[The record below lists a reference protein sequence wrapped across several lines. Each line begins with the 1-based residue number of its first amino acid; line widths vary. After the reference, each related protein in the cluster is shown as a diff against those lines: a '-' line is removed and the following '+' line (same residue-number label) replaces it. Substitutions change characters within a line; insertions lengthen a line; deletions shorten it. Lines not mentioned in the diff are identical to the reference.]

1 MTLSE
6 PAAWAAYAL
15 FAGLA
20 LVGPGL
26 ALQRLFRVSIDPAL
40 VLPLGTAACAFLF
53 WLSLVV
59 HPFVFPA
66 AIVLLDLTLLA
77 RMGPWR
83 RASGPS
89 VLGAIPPFLALVAV
103 LAATQYS
110 WNRRGPDGDFLL
122 DPMVPFDTAFHVG
135 LTRELV
141 LGYPPQVPG
150 VAGFPIGYHL
160 GIDLTRAAALR
171 WAGTDPFD
179 AITRF
184 DVTLGALALVLL
196 LRAITHRLGG
206 PRAAVAFVP
215 WTLLLT
221 DFSFLFAANPQAHW
235 WTDLL
240 RGNLLL
246 SLVAANPIVPALA
259 MVLGALVAFSRDEAG
274 EGRGHLG
281 ACAVLAF
288 ALPFF
293 KVFLGAHLLLGLG
306 VAALLARGRALGAF
320 VAAALPCAIATAA
333 LALGQGGE
341 TVGVALAPLD
351 LARVT
356 RESLGLPGQAGAP
369 FLAWSAFWIAASLGL
384 RAFGLPAAWRAL
396 RKASLEPMGAVL
408 AVMALCAWPLGLLF
422 RVSAPE
428 VLEGQKAVNDAAYLI
443 EQGGPL
449 LWIFTAIALV
459 AFARSGPRRILAA
472 VAVAVLAAPA
482 TVHFVVKK
490 ATTPP
495 DRIPAPM
502 VRAMDA
508 LERVSRPGEV
518 VLQRP
523 GGRYPPVPV
532 ILIGRR
538 VPYERFTP
546 YLTQF
551 ARRADLLARHET
563 VFRFFHTADAQEA
576 RTIAQQLGA
585 RYVAL
590 YGPDRVRFEPAGLFE
605 AIHEEP
611 GARVYRMK
619 QENPGDGRDGA
630 GSGASSGVE

>member
-15 FAGLA
+15 FAGAA

-26 ALQRLFRVSIDPAL
+26 ALLRLFRVPIDPAL
-40 VLPLGTAACAFLF
+40 VLPLGTAACAGLF

-59 HPFVFPA
+59 HPLVFPG

-77 RMGPWR
+77 RLGPWR

-89 VLGAIPPFLALVAV
+89 LRGAIPPFLALVAV
-103 LAATQYS
+103 LAATQYP
-110 WNRRGPDGDFLL
+110 WNRRSADGDFLL
-122 DPMVPFDTAFHVG
+122 DPMVPYDTAFHVG

-141 LGYPPQVPG
+141 LDYPPQVPG
-150 VAGFPIGYHL
+150 VAGFPLGYHL

-196 LRAITHRLGG
+196 LRAITDRLGA
-206 PRAAVAFVP
+206 PPAAVRFVP

-246 SLVAANPIVPALA
+246 SLVASNPIVPALA
-259 MVLGALVAFSRDEAG
+259 IALGALVALSRSLAG
-274 EGRGHLG
+274 EGRAHL
-281 ACAVLAF
+281 ALAAALAF

-306 VAALLARGRALGAF
+306 VAALLAGAAAFGPF
-320 VAAALPCAIATAA
+320 VAAGLPCAIATMA
-333 LALGQGGE
+333 LVLGQGGE
-341 TVGVALAPLD
+341 TVEVVLAPLD

-356 RESLGLPGQAGAP
+356 RESLGLPALQGAP

-384 RAFGLPAAWRAL
+384 RVFGLPAAWRAV
-396 RKASLEPMGAVL
+396 RTARLEPIGAVL

-428 VLEGQKAVNDAAYLI
+428 VLEGQRTVNDAAYLV

-449 LWIFTAIALV
+449 LWIFTAIALLS
-459 AFARSGPRRILAA
+459 FARGGPRRVLAA
-472 VAVAVLAAPA
+472 VAVAVFATPA
-482 TVHFVVKK
+482 TVQLVVKK

-551 ARRADLLARHET
+551 ARRQDLLARHET
-563 VFRFFHTADAQEA
+563 VFRFFHTPDADEA
-576 RTIAQQLGA
+576 REIARELGA

-590 YGPDRVRFEPAGLFE
+590 YGSDRVRFESAGLFE

-611 GARVYRMK
+611 GARVYRIK
-619 QENPGDGRDGA
+619 QEARGSGDDGA

>member
-26 ALQRLFRVSIDPAL
+26 ALPRLFRASVDPAL

-59 HPFVFPA
+59 HPLLFPA
-66 AIVLLDLTLLA
+66 AVGLLDLTLLA
-77 RMGPWR
+77 RIGPWR

-89 VLGAIPPFLALVAV
+89 VRGAIPPFLALVAV

-160 GIDLTRAAALR
+160 GTDLTRAAALR

-196 LRAITHRLGG
+196 LRAITHRLGA
-206 PRAAVAFVP
+206 PRAAVTFVP

-221 DFSFLFAANPQAHW
+221 DFSFLFASNPQAHW

-341 TVGVALAPLD
+341 
-351 LARVT
+351 
-356 RESLGLPGQAGAP
+356 
-369 FLAWSAFWIAASLGL
+369 
-384 RAFGLPAAWRAL
+384 
-396 RKASLEPMGAVL
+396 
-408 AVMALCAWPLGLLF
+408 
-422 RVSAPE
+422 
-428 VLEGQKAVNDAAYLI
+428 
-443 EQGGPL
+443 
-449 LWIFTAIALV
+449 
-459 AFARSGPRRILAA
+459 
-472 VAVAVLAAPA
+472 
-482 TVHFVVKK
+482 
-490 ATTPP
+490 
-495 DRIPAPM
+495 
-502 VRAMDA
+502 
-508 LERVSRPGEV
+508 
-518 VLQRP
+518 
-523 GGRYPPVPV
+523 
-532 ILIGRR
+532 
-538 VPYERFTP
+538 
-546 YLTQF
+546 
-551 ARRADLLARHET
+551 
-563 VFRFFHTADAQEA
+563 
-576 RTIAQQLGA
+576 
-585 RYVAL
+585 
-590 YGPDRVRFEPAGLFE
+590 
-605 AIHEEP
+605 
-611 GARVYRMK
+611 
-619 QENPGDGRDGA
+619 
-630 GSGASSGVE
+630 

>member
-26 ALQRLFRVSIDPAL
+26 ALQRLFRVSVDPAL
-40 VLPLGTAACAFLF
+40 VLPLGTAACAGLF
-53 WLSLVV
+53 WLSLAV
-59 HPFVFPA
+59 HPLAFPV
-66 AIVLLDLTLLA
+66 AIALLDLTLLPRRA
-77 RMGPWR
+77 APWNL
-83 RASGPS
+83 ASGPS
-89 VLGAIPPFLALVAV
+89 VRGAIPPFLALVAV
-103 LAATQYS
+103 LAATQYP
-110 WNRRGPDGDFLL
+110 WNRRAADGDFLL
-122 DPMVPFDTAFHVG
+122 DPMVPYDTAFHVG

-150 VAGFPIGYHL
+150 VAGFPLGYHL

-196 LRAITHRLGG
+196 LRAITRRLGA
-206 PRAAVAFVP
+206 PPAAVTLVP

-221 DFSFLFAANPQAHW
+221 DFSFLFATNPQAHW

-259 MVLGALVAFSRDEAG
+259 MVLGALVAFSRHLAG
-274 EGRGHLG
+274 EGRGHL
-281 ACAVLAF
+281 ALAAALAF

-306 VAALLARGRALGAF
+306 IAALLAGTRTLGPF
-320 VAAALPCAIATAA
+320 VVIGLPCAIATAV

-341 TVGVALAPLD
+341 TVEVALAPLD
-351 LARVT
+351 LVRVT
-356 RESLGLPGQAGAP
+356 RESLGLPALQGAP

-396 RKASLEPMGAVL
+396 RKARLEPTGAVL

-422 RVSAPE
+422 RVSSPE
-428 VLEGQKAVNDAAYLI
+428 VLEGQKTVNDAAYLV

-449 LWIFTAIALV
+449 LWIFTAIALLS
-459 AFARSGPRRILAA
+459 FARNGPRRVLAA

-482 TVHFVVKK
+482 TVQFVVKK

-495 DRIPAPM
+495 DRIPAAM

-563 VFRFFHTADAQEA
+563 VFRFFHTADADEA
-576 RTIAQQLGA
+576 RAIAQELGA

-590 YGPDRVRFEPAGLFE
+590 YGPDRVRFESAGLFE

-611 GARVYRMK
+611 GARVYRLK
-619 QENPGDGRDGA
+619 QEAHGGGGA